1 MLNRQLNRRE
11 WIYLIISVIL
21 TVSIS
26 SGFASQIASIPNKF
40 LCEIED
46 SPLNINCQEK
56 LISFGDKQLIPTDIE
71 KNIEKKLDR
80 NNFHDYKQQGIEL
93 LFRIKAPANAVDKF
107 QQAFAIYPDPET
119 LIYKNNAQSQ
129 SHSHL
134 QIAVS
139 VPISHKLYIA
149 EEILRG
155 VAQAQN
161 EINQSN
167 DRINGKWLQVGIA
180 DDKNDIPVAK
190 KIAEQAISN
199 TNILAMVWH
208 NASKISTEVAKI
220 YNDNKLVMVTP
231 TSYDL
236 DITNPQYEYIFKI
249 VPNVN
254 ILVNHLRK
262 YYNSQNYKQLFI
274 CFDSKEQVSTNFKR
288 LFTDIEAQVVSEDD
302 DCNVSKNNFQPNT
315 AISKAQAMQADSL
328 LLATS
333 VTTINSFIDLA
344 KASKGRLA
352 LFSTSTL
359 YTDEILSK
367 AKEALKNMVLV
378 TPWHPDA
385 FANNPFPLKAE
396 QMWQRKV
403 NWRTAMAY
411 DATKVIIEG
420 LKRNTNREELPKEL
434 HKNIPICGST
444 GEISFQS
451 GERRQPQA
459 FIIKV
464 VEDND
469 TGYDFILDSTAEN
482 NSGKSCNNQ

>member
-1 MLNRQLNRRE
+1 MLNRQLNGRE
-11 WIYLIISVIL
+11 WIYLILSIIL

-26 SGFASQIASIPNKF
+26 SGFASEIASIPNKF
-40 LCEIED
+40 LCEIEKERF
-46 SPLNINCQEK
+46 NINCQEK

-71 KNIEKKLDR
+71 KNIKNDLDR
-80 NNFHDYKQQGIEL
+80 NKFHDYKQQGIE

-107 QQAFAIYPDPET
+107 QKAFAIYPDPET

-155 VAQAQN
+155 VAQAQE

-167 DRINGKWLQVGIA
+167 ARINRKWLQVGIA
-180 DDKNDIPVAK
+180 DDKNESDVAK
-190 KIAEQAISN
+190 KIAEQATSN
-199 TNILAMVWH
+199 SNILAMVGH
-208 NASKISTEVAKI
+208 NASKISTEVADI
-220 YNDNKLVMVTP
+220 YNDKKLVMVTP

-236 DITNPQYEYIFKI
+236 NITNPQYEYIFKI

-254 ILVNHLRK
+254 ILVNHMRK
-262 YYNSQNYKQLFI
+262 YYNSQNYKHLFI

-288 LFTDIEAQVVSEDD
+288 LFTDIQAKVVSEDD
-302 DCNVSKNNFQPNT
+302 DCNVSKDIFQANT
-315 AISKAQAMQADSL
+315 AISKAQDMQADSL

-359 YTDEILSK
+359 YTDEILSQ

-396 QMWQRKV
+396 QMWKRKV

-420 LKRNTNREELPKEL
+420 LKRNPNREELPKEL
-434 HKNIPICGST
+434 GKNICGAT
-444 GEISFQS
+444 GEISFES
-451 GERRQPQA
+451 GERQQPQA

-482 NSGKSCNNQ
+482 NYGKSCNNQ